1 MAALDVLKP
10 DRGSSFSSSGLWC
23 VMVLIRSATE
33 FQTPALRVVRVD
45 FERRGLTPEPGSS
58 RAMLTDA
65 AVLSL
70 NEERSFS
77 SWLGRRCVGCVAD
90 RKVQGE
96 GVRDRCD
103 GNGLGPACRPN
114 DCRIFSLPRVVVR
127 PKSVGQSE
135 KVDASVTEASNSD

>member
-1 MAALDVLKP
+1 
-10 DRGSSFSSSGLWC
+10 
-23 VMVLIRSATE
+23 MVLIRSATE

-65 AVLSL
+65 AALSL

-77 SWLGRRCVGCVAD
+77 SWLGRRCVGCVDD

-114 DCRIFSLPRVVVR
+114 DCRIFS
-127 PKSVGQSE
+127 S
-135 KVDASVTEASNSD
+135 ASSCCAAEIGWTKRES